1 MNNLQTDDND
11 FKYYL
16 SLDDMKADGW
26 SPVKVWNLL
35 QFFTLGCRTS
45 DEEHDKIEGDVDSLI
60 GAYKSYNLKIGKEAA
75 KNNVRSSMGLF
86 RSDNSVIMEK
96 ENLFPLTDQ
105 PYVVLGTDQRYYL
118 KTYRNYNV
126 DTLYFYFQ
134 DKISPVDEAI
144 EQLRSYV
151 LDEKVWI
158 LFDKTQVDDMKKM
171 LERVFKSK
179 ISGEGTL
186 TYKSFIDILDLE
198 IRLQDYR
205 RIGANL
211 PGNRTVVKQF
221 EDYIADQWRK
231 VYEKNIK

>member
-1 MNNLQTDDND
+1 MNSLQTDDND
-11 FKYYL
+11 FKFYI
-16 SLDDMKADGW
+16 SLDDAKADGW
-26 SPVKVWNLL
+26 SPVPVRNLL
-35 QFFTLGCRTS
+35 QFFT
-45 DEEHDKIEGDVDSLI
+45 
-60 GAYKSYNLKIGKEAA
+60 
-75 KNNVRSSMGLF
+75 
-86 RSDNSVIMEK
+86 MESRKTTMTK
-96 ENLFPLTDQ
+96 ENLVPLHDQ

-205 RIGANL
+205 RIGSNL
-211 PGNRTVVKQF
+211 PGSRTVVNQF
-221 EDYIADQWRK
+221 DLAIADQWRK